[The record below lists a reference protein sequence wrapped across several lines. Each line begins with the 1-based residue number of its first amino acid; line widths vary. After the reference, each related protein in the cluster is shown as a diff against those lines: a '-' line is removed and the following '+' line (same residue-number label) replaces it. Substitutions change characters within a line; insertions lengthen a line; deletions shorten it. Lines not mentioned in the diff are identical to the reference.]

1 MTVGCISI
9 ILDIPNYIYNSSERG
24 NSINQNL
31 GYREVG
37 GFGKIQKISLFK
49 QEIDKICRILNI
61 NPLQEYFAEDF
72 LVSIKIYNGKGMI
85 LKQGIVYCLQI
96 RKSLFIWIYG
106 IILRER

>member
-1 MTVGCISI
+1 MSNIK
-9 ILDIPNYIYNSSERG
+9 Y
-24 NSINQNL
+24 
-31 GYREVG
+31 
-37 GFGKIQKISLFK
+37 
-49 QEIDKICRILNI
+49 I

-72 LVSIKIYNGKGMI
+72 LVSIKIHKDKGMI

>member
-1 MTVGCISI
+1 MVKSQKY
-9 ILDIPNYIYNSSERG
+9 LYSSRRLTKFVE
-24 NSINQNL
+24 
-31 GYREVG
+31 Y
-37 GFGKIQKISLFK
+37 KY
-49 QEIDKICRILNI
+49 I

-72 LVSIKIYNGKGMI
+72 LVSIKNYNGKGTI